1 MVYDQNWSQE
11 TENSPSY
18 EVNDGFHFLEIHSL
32 PEKMLWP
39 GMILFGLFILVLA
52 WKMTQEACP
61 DWIPGNVRAKRR
73 QPCKKRK
80 QKIR

>member
-1 MVYDQNWSQE
+1 MREMDKVSG
-11 TENSPSY
+11 TFFSKSPADDTMGKCTVSIQRVPALD

-52 WKMTQEACP
+52 WKMM
-61 DWIPGNVRAKRR
+61 
-73 QPCKKRK
+73 
-80 QKIR
+80 